1 MRTATS
7 KYIMV
12 AGLAILSL
20 TLLLSFSGAFST
32 DEDKAT
38 FLGVDVIIYYEDG
51 TQSTY
56 SVENSA
62 SWFQNVLGFNI
73 TPLTVTLPDSSKPI
87 EQIHAYAN
95 LEINWGDP
103 DLGGDQASRQFTVT
117 GTSKTSISDTI
128 HAHQGTLINTESIAY
143 NGFWNNGE
151 NRQIEAVIIDK
162 GLIEYHMSAG
172 ETKHLIFSFDVSVQQ
187 DGTDVIKTDQT
198 SSSVELHIYIPTAQ
212 APPDFDVKVTAS
224 SVTIGCEQEEG
235 C

>member
-95 LEINWGDP
+95 LEINWGDA
-103 DLGGDQASRQFTVT
+103 DLGGDTVRQFTVT
-117 GTSKTSISDTI
+117 GTSKTSISDTL
-128 HAHQGTLINTESIAY
+128 HAHQGKLIKSSQISY
-143 NGFWNNGE
+143 NNAWSEGE
-151 NRQIEAVIIDK
+151 KKQITSLIIDK
-162 GLIEYHMSAG
+162 NKIEDYMSAG
-172 ETKHLIFSFDVSVQQ
+172 ETKHLIFSFD
-187 DGTDVIKTDQT
+187 
-198 SSSVELHIYIPTAQ
+198 
-212 APPDFDVKVTAS
+212 
-224 SVTIGCEQEEG
+224 
-235 C
+235 